1 MLDKIITTVPCSYHT
16 KVRVGAGLRV
26 PLPAGHRHDG
36 APPGRL
42 GAVDLYQGV
51 DAGHGASA
59 EHLPG
64 GEAPEP
70 RAQVRDGAQL
80 TQGRVVRRARVLK
93 CTVSSQ

>member
-1 MLDKIITTVPCSYHT
+1 MMTTVLCSYHT
-16 KVRVGAGLRV
+16 KVRVGAGPCV
-26 PLPAGHRHDG
+26 PLPAGHGHHG

-51 DAGHGASA
+51 DAGHGAA
-59 EHLPG
+59 ADHLPG

-80 TQGRVVRRARVLK
+80 AQGRVVRRARVLK
-93 CTVSSQ
+93 WILSSQ